1 MTTTLNLPDD
11 LASAVRRRAAEGGHD
26 VAAEVVELLRRG
38 LAAAEHPGTVPPTV
52 TREHDEPLNIQ
63 TDPLTGLPVIISP
76 PEAPIHSM
84 TVDQILAL
92 EQSTLEEEDLER
104 AGLPV
109 RH

>member
-11 LASAVRRRAAEGGHD
+11 LATAVKQRAAQGGHD
-26 VAAEVVELLRRG
+26 VAVEVVELLRKG
-38 LAAAEHPGTVPPTV
+38 LAVAENP
-52 TREHDEPLNIQ
+52 HDATPDALHQHALNIQ

-76 PEAPIHSM
+76 PQAPIHSM

-92 EQSTLEEEDLER
+92 EQSTLEDEDLER
-104 AGLPV
+104 ARLPL